1 MQSRKGVSRLLD
13 RPPPPPLRST
23 GIVSGV
29 ANTAVRLIDD
39 LGERVGKMVSYTD
52 PTDEIAGMLAEV
64 AFDQLSVRVSRDP
77 LANFRLSDFSLVS
90 PVLRLQGEGVIT
102 HEATKSLFDR
112 PLKLTLSLGVMGTVE
127 KAMTQAKAPMLS
139 ANRDELGYLKST
151 DTFDVTGTPA
161 RPDPGQLYTM
171 VARSMIGKLLH

>member
-1 MQSRKGVSRLLD
+1 
-13 RPPPPPLRST
+13 
-23 GIVSGV
+23 VSGV
-29 ANTAVRLIDD
+29 ANTAARLIDD
-39 LGERVGKMVSYTD
+39 LGEKVGKMVSYTD

-64 AFDQLSVRVSRDP
+64 PFDQLSLRVSRDP
-77 LANFRLSDFSLVS
+77 AANLRLSEFSLVS

-102 HEATKSLFDR
+102 HEAAKALFDR

-139 ANRDELGYLKST
+139 SSRDELGYLKSS
-151 DTFDVTGTPA
+151 DTFEITGTPA
-161 RPDPGQLYTM
+161 RPDPSQLYTM

>member
-1 MQSRKGVSRLLD
+1 M
-13 RPPPPPLRST
+13 
-23 GIVSGV
+23 
-29 ANTAVRLIDD
+29 
-39 LGERVGKMVSYTD
+39 
-52 PTDEIAGMLAEV
+52 
-64 AFDQLSVRVSRDP
+64 
-77 LANFRLSDFSLVS
+77 
-90 PVLRLQGEGVIT
+90 IT
-102 HEATKSLFDR
+102 HEAAKSLFDR

-139 ANRDELGYLKST
+139 ASRDELGYLKST